1 MVFVFLSLPTELQ
14 FEIID
19 NITRY
24 SDLKILCLVSQ
35 HFYDIIIPR
44 IYYKVDLRL
53 KKDYG
58 PDTYLNFNENDKN
71 LEPRVRS
78 LLLQPK
84 NLNHVRILKTG
95 EFGVRATH
103 LMKQLLPLFPTNS
116 MLKFSFSAQSC
127 NSFPTPRQI

>member
-1 MVFVFLSLPTELQ
+1 MSLPAELQ
-14 FEIID
+14 LEIID

-58 PDTYLNFNENDKN
+58 PDTYLNLSVNKNDENLK
-71 LEPRVRS
+71 PRIRS
-78 LLLQPK
+78 LLFQPK
-84 NLNHVRILKTG
+84 NLHRVRILKTG
-95 EFGVRATH
+95 QFGVGATH